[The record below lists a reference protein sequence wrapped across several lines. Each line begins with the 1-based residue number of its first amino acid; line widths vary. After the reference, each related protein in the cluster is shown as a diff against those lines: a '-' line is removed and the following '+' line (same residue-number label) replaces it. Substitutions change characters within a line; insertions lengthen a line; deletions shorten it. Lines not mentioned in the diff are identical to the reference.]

1 MINPLL
7 PVLALASLSVAKP
20 LQSRN
25 PAKRAEPTYPIVTC
39 EAASWPTDE
48 LPEYI
53 SPQLPDS
60 DLQDLISQIN
70 PDNIIATVEKL
81 ASFGT
86 RHTLSTQN
94 DTNRGIGA
102 ARDWLQ
108 SKYEEYAAES
118 EGRMTVSIE
127 GYEQQPDGDR
137 VIFPVVIDNVVA
149 TLRGS
154 DEPDR
159 YYFISGHYDSRNSD
173 PLNYEDD
180 APGADDDASG
190 VAVSFEL
197 ARIFAR
203 TTPRATIVFAAVAG
217 EEQNLYGSGYMAETY
232 KNNSIN
238 LAAMLNCDTVG
249 SYKGDNG
256 ASSPNVIRL
265 FAEGP
270 PLTENDT
277 VRAQRLS
284 IGGENDSP
292 ARNLARFVH
301 EVGENQ
307 YTEMNVSVIYRLDR
321 FLRGGDHRPFLQQGF
336 SAVRFT
342 EPHEVY
348 EHQHNDVRV
357 EDGVQYGDLVEYV
370 DKDYTARVAKVNAAA
385 LWSLSQA
392 PGEPT
397 AVYVNTTALDNNSQ
411 FVWSAPVDGAEGV
424 DSYEVVWRPT
434 NAPFWT
440 NSVDVGNVLSA
451 TVPISKDNVIFG
463 IRSVRQGYKSPA
475 VLPFPL
481 PSGDD

>member
-1 MINPLL
+1 MYSSLL
-7 PVLALASLSVAKP
+7 GLALASLCYAVP
-20 LQSRN
+20 LQSAN
-25 PAKRAEPTYPIVTC
+25 PAKRDVISYPDLSC
-39 EAASWPTDE
+39 SSASWPSAQ

-53 SPQLPDS
+53 QPQLPDA
-60 DLQDLISQIN
+60 DLQDIISQIN
-70 PDNIIATVEKL
+70 PDNIRATIEKL
-81 ASFGT
+81 VSFGT
-86 RHTLSTQN
+86 RHTLSTQT
-94 DTNRGIGA
+94 DPDRGIGA

-118 EGRMTVSIE
+118 NGRMTVSIE

-137 VIFPVVIDNVVA
+137 VLFPVVINNVVA
-149 TLRGS
+149 TLMGS
-154 DEPDR
+154 EEPDR
-159 YYFISGHYDSRNSD
+159 TYFISGHYDSRRSD
-173 PLNYEDD
+173 PNDYEGD

-190 VAVSFEL
+190 VAVSLEL
-197 ARIFAR
+197 ARVFAKYK
-203 TTPRATIVFAAVAG
+203 PRATIQFAAVAG
-217 EEQNLYGSGYMAETY
+217 EEQGLYGAQYAAQTF
-232 KNNSIN
+232 KNNSVN

-249 SYKGDNG
+249 SYKGDMG
-256 ASSPNVIRL
+256 QEDPHVIRV
-265 FAEGP
+265 FAQGP

-277 VRAQRLS
+277 VAAQRLS

-292 ARNLARFVH
+292 ARNLGRFVH
-301 EVGENQ
+301 EVGENE

-321 FLRGGDHRPFLQQGF
+321 FLRGGDHRPFLAAGF

-357 EDGVQYGDLVEYV
+357 EDGVQYGDLLEYV
-370 DKDYTARVAKVNAAA
+370 DAPYIARVAKVNAAA

-397 AVYVNTTALDNNSQ
+397 SVYVNTTALDNNSQ
-411 FVWSAPVDGAEGV
+411 FVWEAPLDGPDAVE
-424 DSYEVVWRPT
+424 SYEVVWRPT

-440 NSVDVGNVLSA
+440 NSADVGNVYTA

-463 IRSVRQGYKSPA
+463 IRSVRAGYKSPA

-481 PSGDD
+481 PTSSD